1 MKRRN
6 FITNLTLATTGV
18 ASLHSCTSN
27 PLPTNKENELHENNF
42 VDNFELN
49 EVTITELQEKMS
61 SGKLNSEQ
69 ITQLYL
75 KRIEEVDKNGPA
87 INAVIE
93 INPDAIIIAK
103 AMDAERKNGK
113 VRSILHG
120 IPVLF
125 KDNIN
130 TGDKMITTAGSIA
143 LLGNNA
149 SQDAFIIKQLREAG
163 AVILGKTNPSEWAN
177 FRGARSSS
185 GWSSRGGQTKN
196 PYMLDRSPH
205 GSSAGSGAAVAAN
218 LCAIAIGTETS
229 GSICAPASICGIVGL
244 KPTVGL
250 WSRSGII
257 PISATQDTAGPMTR
271 TVKDAAILLGLL
283 CGVDEEDVVTK
294 QSATKSHVDYTK
306 FLDENG
312 LKGKRIGVDNS
323 YLKRHQGVDYLMHE
337 ALAKMKNAGAEI
349 IQIETLIADK
359 TVDSAELTV
368 MCFEFKDGLNQY
380 LSKANSRL
388 KSLKEIIEF
397 NKQNEAKAMP
407 YFKQEYFEM
416 SETKGDLKSKEYIAA
431 LEKTFIGS
439 QKAIDSAMKKYNL
452 DAICEPVCGPAH
464 CIDVVNGDYGVFYT
478 SGVAAM
484 AGYPHI
490 TVPAGLVF
498 ELPVGVA
505 FFGTA
510 YSEPTLLSIGYA
522 YEQASKKRTR
532 PEFKKTFAI

>member
-6 FITNLTLATTGV
+6 FITNVTLAATGV
-18 ASLHSCTSN
+18 ASLNSCTSN
-27 PLPTNKENELHENNF
+27 PSPTNKENELHENNF

-49 EVTITELQEKMS
+49 EVTISELQEKMA
-61 SGKLNSEQ
+61 SGKFSSEQ

-75 KRIEEVDKNGPA
+75 KRIGEVDKKGPV

-93 INPDAIIIAK
+93 INPDAISIAK
-103 AMDAERKNGK
+103 AMDVERKNGK
-113 VRSILHG
+113 VRSALHG

-130 TGDKMITTAGSIA
+130 TGDKMITAAGSIA
-143 LLGNNA
+143 LAGNNA

-177 FRGARSSS
+177 FRSTHSSS

-196 PYMLDRSPH
+196 PYMLDRSPS

-229 GSICAPASICGIVGL
+229 GSICSPASMCGIVGI

-257 PISATQDTAGPMTR
+257 PVSATQDTAGPMTR

-283 CGVDEEDVVTK
+283 CGVDEDDAVTK

-323 YLKRHQGVDYLMHE
+323 YLKRHPGVDDLMQE
-337 ALAKMKNAGAEI
+337 ALEKIKSAGAEI
-349 IQIETLIADK
+349 IQMEPLISDK
-359 TVDSAELTV
+359 TVGSAELTV
-368 MCFEFKDGLNQY
+368 LCFEFKDGLNKY
-380 LSKANSRL
+380 LSKSNSKL
-388 KSLKEIIEF
+388 KSLKEIIAYNRE
-397 NKQNEAKAMP
+397 NTEKAMP
-407 YFKQEYFEM
+407 YFKQELFEM
-416 SETKGDLKSKEYIAA
+416 SEAKGDLKSKEYIAA

-439 QKAIDSAMKKYNL
+439 QKAIDSTMKKYNL
-452 DAICEPVCGPAH
+452 DAICELVSCPAN
-464 CIDVVNGDYGVFYT
+464 CIDVVNGDYGVYYT

-498 ELPVGVA
+498 ELPVGIA

-522 YEQASKKRTR
+522 YEQASKKRTM
-532 PEFKKTFAI
+532 PEFKKTFVI